1 MRKTIIY
8 VILAL
13 IVVAAI
19 VAVVMWRTQSP
30 ASSAEEEI
38 RSAVVE
44 RGPMEV
50 VITVSGHVEPGER
63 VGLSFELPGRVADV
77 AVEVGDRVEAG
88 DVLASL
94 DTERPTLQVK
104 QAEANL
110 ASAQAQLA
118 KLKAG
123 PRAEEVEAAEANLE
137 AADAQVSAAAANRDQ
152 LEGGP
157 DEAQIASA
165 EANLASSLTQQKK
178 AKDWHDATMKC
189 FDIDRTFTLPDGSV
203 ERINKTICPLLGIPE
218 EQARYNLE
226 AAEAGLEAARTS
238 LEEVQAGAN
247 EDQIRALRANVS
259 AAAAQRDATQAQ
271 LKLLLDGPTD
281 EQIAAVE
288 AQVEQARVALEQARL
303 SLEQATLEAPLDGI
317 VARVDLTTGE
327 MAAGGLPVITLIDAS
342 GYRVSVSVD
351 EMDVG
356 QIEKGQTVEVEF
368 DALPGVVVPGDITRI
383 APAAELS
390 GGVVAYD
397 VIITLS
403 PTDEPI
409 RADMTA
415 NATILI
421 KELPDALK
429 IPTWAVRVDRDT
441 GQTYVHRQAGEK
453 IERVDIELGAR
464 DEGIV
469 QVLSGLTESD
479 KIVRLPEAETF
490 QFENP

>member
-1 MRKTIIY
+1 MRKTITY

-19 VAVVMWRTQSP
+19 VAVVMWQTQSP
-30 ASSAEEEI
+30 ASSTEKEI

-50 VITVSGHVEPGER
+50 VITVSGHVETRER

-88 DVLASL
+88 DLLASL

-104 QAEANL
+104 QAEATL
-110 ASAQAQLA
+110 ASAQAQLE

-123 PRAEEVEAAEANLE
+123 PRAEEIEAAEANLE

-157 DEAQIASA
+157 DEAQLASA
-165 EANLASSLTQQKK
+165 EADLASSLTQHKK
-178 AKDWHDATMKC
+178 AEDWHDTTMKC
-189 FDIDRTFTLPDGSV
+189 FDIDRTFTLPDGSTKS
-203 ERINKTICPLLGIPE
+203 IDKTICPMLGIPE

-226 AAEAGLEAARTS
+226 AAEAGLEAARAT
-238 LEEVQAGAN
+238 LEEVQAGAD
-247 EDQIRALRANVS
+247 EDQLRALRANVW

-271 LKLLLDGPTD
+271 LDLLLEGPTD
-281 EQIAAVE
+281 EQIETVE
-288 AQVEQARVALEQARL
+288 AQVEQARVALKQARL
-303 SLEQATLEAPLDGI
+303 SLEQATLEAPFDGI
-317 VARVDLTTGE
+317 VAKVDLTTGE
-327 MAAGGLPVITLIDAS
+327 MAAAGLPVITLIDTS
-342 GYRVSVSVD
+342 GYHVSVSVD

-356 QIEKGQTVEVEF
+356 QIEQGQTVEVELE
-368 DALPGVVVPGDITRI
+368 ALPGLVVPGDITRI
-383 APAAELS
+383 APAATLN
-390 GGVVAYD
+390 GGVVTYD
-397 VIITLS
+397 VIIDLF

-421 KELPDALK
+421 EKLPDALK

-453 IERVDIELGAR
+453 IERVDVELGAR
-464 DEGIV
+464 DEGTV
-469 QVLSGLTESD
+469 QVIDGLSEGD
-479 KIVRLPEAETF
+479 KIVRLPEEETF
-490 QFENP
+490 QFEHP